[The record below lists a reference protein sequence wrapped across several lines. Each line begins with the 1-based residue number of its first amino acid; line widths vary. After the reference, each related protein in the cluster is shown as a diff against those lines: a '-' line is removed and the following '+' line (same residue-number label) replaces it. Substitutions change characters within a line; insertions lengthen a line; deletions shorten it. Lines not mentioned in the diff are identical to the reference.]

1 MGLYYGTMAKNENKK
16 PKTVFTV
23 YNIES
28 GEEYTFTNFDEW
40 ARSVGE
46 SANTRSRFNDMC
58 KSTTV
63 QYRGKYILKDE
74 KFNERLENAKSG
86 KVKGK
91 SSEMK
96 DQMSL
101 IQRKDYHKNKTFVK
115 IDEKFSIVEEY
126 NTDNIPNLKKFA
138 EDNNIDRNSF
148 LLMLRDGDGCRN
160 LKRCGTFML
169 KSTYQNELDGNL
181 LKKVGI
187 ETKEIDQK
195 IDRKKPVFSSVK
207 KRDSVLNAYRLTN
220 LTTKESLLTKDH
232 SIAEIATIFNC
243 VYSTLFG
250 FVKSNIRTKTKN
262 KNGEIIIKV
271 KI

>member
-1 MGLYYGTMAKNENKK
+1 MVKNENKK
-16 PKTVFTV
+16 PKTIFTV

-46 SANTRSRFNDMC
+46 NTNTRSRFNDMC

-91 SSEMK
+91 TSEMK

-126 NTDNIPNLKKFA
+126 NTDNISNLKKFA
-138 EDNNIDRNSF
+138 EDNNVDRNSF
-148 LLMLRDGDGCRN
+148 LLMLRDGDGCRK
-160 LKRCGTFML
+160 LKRCGSFML
-169 KSTYQNELDGNL
+169 KITYQNELEGT
-181 LKKVGI
+181 LKKV
-187 ETKEIDQK
+187 EVEEKESDQK
-195 IDRKKPVFSSVK
+195 TDRKKPVFSSVK
-207 KRDSVLNAYRLTN
+207 KRDSVLNMYKLTN

-232 SIAEIATIFNC
+232 SLTEIAQIFSC
-243 VYSTLFG
+243 GYSAIFMFL
-250 FVKSNIRTKTKN
+250 KSDVSTKTKN
-262 KNGEIIIKV
+262 KNGEIIIKEKV
-271 KI
+271 

>member
-1 MGLYYGTMAKNENKK
+1 
-16 PKTVFTV
+16 
-23 YNIES
+23 
-28 GEEYTFTNFDEW
+28 
-40 ARSVGE
+40 
-46 SANTRSRFNDMC
+46 
-58 KSTTV
+58 
-63 QYRGKYILKDE
+63 
-74 KFNERLENAKSG
+74 
-86 KVKGK
+86 
-91 SSEMK
+91 
-96 DQMSL
+96 
-101 IQRKDYHKNKTFVK
+101 
-115 IDEKFSIVEEY
+115 
-126 NTDNIPNLKKFA
+126 
-138 EDNNIDRNSF
+138 
-148 LLMLRDGDGCRN
+148 
-160 LKRCGTFML
+160 L

-187 ETKEIDQK
+187 ETKEIEQK